1 MPDAT
6 TTPTLQPP
14 GAGLPW
20 WEFLAAKYIVFPAAV
35 RKLTWASAN
44 ELFQTEGRKV
54 LALWDATP
62 QDKLTERVL
71 IRRLS
76 GMEDSSRHWSVAMTV
91 EHLNIVG
98 QGMKRIIDSLLRGEI
113 PAGRTNT
120 ADVKPKGEL
129 PPADVYA
136 EFVMLLAEPARP
148 EPSEMKSVQH
158 AHPWFGPIDAFRWH
172 CLRGIHQGIHRK
184 QIEAIHSKL
193 GVASGKA

>member
-1 MPDAT
+1 MPNAT

-20 WEFLAAKYIVFPAAV
+20 WELLAAKYIVFPAAV

-44 ELFQTEGRKV
+44 DLFQTEGQKV

-62 QDKLTERVL
+62 ADKLNERVL

-98 QGMKRIIDSLLRGEI
+98 RGMNRIVDSLLRGEV
-113 PAGRTNT
+113 PTGKPNT
-120 ADVKPKGEL
+120 ADVKPKGDL
-129 PPADVYA
+129 PAADVYA
-136 EFVMLLAEPARP
+136 EFVLLLADPPRP
-148 EPSEMKSVQH
+148 ETSKIPTVRHS
-158 AHPWFGPIDAFRWH
+158 HPWFGPIDVFQWH

-184 QIEAIHSKL
+184 QIEAIHDRL
-193 GVASGKA
+193 GV